1 VGEGGAGP
9 WTQKALRQADQVLIV
24 VHGAPDN
31 RRNASEDLAFFTH
44 DTNHRRLVVVHNRR
58 LGSSGRTI
66 ASDTRRWLAS
76 RPVFQ
81 HHHVSVEDDAD
92 AGRLFRFLTGQA
104 IGFVAAGGGGYGPAH
119 TGIFKAFRERGVVFD
134 IVGGTSVGAS
144 LMAGVAMLR
153 TPEEIDDDTRDIFI
167 TSRSFKRRT
176 FPRYSFLDHTALDDA
191 LYRATSGADIE
202 DAWLPYFAVAS
213 DLSATAPYLFRSG
226 PMWRAMRASAAI
238 PGVLPPMFTDDGRML
253 VDGGLV
259 DNIPLKPMQGLKSG
273 PNVVVH
279 FGLPAFEEFRV
290 DYGAIPG
297 RWPLLRRMLFARH
310 KLPRVPGPVNVLRR
324 SLFANPTFDQSW
336 VGPLD
341 LVLAPPPFPGSSFLD
356 FDRHNDVFRASYDWA
371 RRQIDELIAAQDPA
385 MAALLACSKP

>member
-1 VGEGGAGP
+1 
-9 WTQKALRQADQVLIV
+9 
-24 VHGAPDN
+24 
-31 RRNASEDLAFFTH
+31 
-44 DTNHRRLVVVHNRR
+44 
-58 LGSSGRTI
+58 
-66 ASDTRRWLAS
+66 
-76 RPVFQ
+76 VFQ

-92 AGRLFRFLTGQA
+92 VSRLFRFLTGQA

-119 TGIFKAFRERGVVFD
+119 TGILKAFRERGVAFD

-176 FPRYSFLDHTALDDA
+176 IPRYSFLDHTALDDA

-259 DNIPLKPMQGLKSG
+259 DNIPLKPMQGLKAG

-290 DYGAIPG
+290 DYAAIPG

-310 KLPRVPGPVNVLRR
+310 KLPAVPGPVNVLRR
-324 SLFANPTFDQSW
+324 SLFANPTFDQGW

-356 FDRHNDVFRASYDWA
+356 FDRHHEVFRASYEWA